1 MSPRTKEQNEEIR
14 AIRIQQI
21 LRAAALVYIDKGITM
36 EMRDVAAQAA
46 LGYGTVY
53 HYYKNKYELFDDLL
67 WCAFEQAKSVTETAL
82 VGGGPWPER
91 LRHYIVL
98 MLRQWS
104 EDLSVFILY
113 KMSTENFHQLPGGRY
128 RELSKRFHEE
138 LYLPLAEI
146 LRGCTGGRSP
156 EKAANMLIGSLV
168 GYAGLHIY
176 HQHEEMDGNEAAETL
191 LTGILPGGSR

>member
-14 AIRIQQI
+14 AIRIQQM
-21 LRAAALVYIDKGITM
+21 LRAAAQVYIDKGITM

-53 HYYKNKYELFDDLL
+53 HYYKNKYELFDALL
-67 WCAFEQAKSVTETAL
+67 WCAIEQAKSVTETAL
-82 VGGGPWPER
+82 GGGGPYPER
-91 LRHYIVL
+91 LRNYIVL

-113 KMSTENFHQLPGGRY
+113 KMSAENFHQLPGGRY
-128 RELSKRFHEE
+128 GELSQRFHKE
-138 LYLPLAEI
+138 LYLPLAKVLQECS
-146 LRGCTGGRSP
+146 GARSP

-168 GYAGLHIY
+168 GYAGLHIH
-176 HQHEEMDGNEAAETL
+176 HQHEVMDGDEAAETL